1 MPDRLQQQPQSP
13 QNNETLR
20 QIQAAWEEAQA
31 QLHVLKAQVEHAAAM
46 AQAKVGSN
54 MLDRDLDRAYRDLGE
69 AVWAEVSKGKL
80 QLPSNLTVVRK
91 LLEGVTQKIRTQNN
105 SINDLLAEGAD
116 IAKRLQEKMSAASKG
131 LAGTPKKR

>member
-1 MPDRLQQQPQSP
+1 MPERLQPQSP
-13 QNNETLR
+13 QNAEMLR

-80 QLPSNLTVVRK
+80 VLPANLTTVRK
-91 LLEGVTQKIRTQNN
+91 LLEGVTQKIRNQNN

-131 LAGTPKKR
+131 VAGAPKKR

>member
-1 MPDRLQQQPQSP
+1 M
-13 QNNETLR
+13 LR

-31 QLHVLKAQVEHAAAM
+31 QLHVLKSQVEHAAAM

-80 QLPSNLTVVRK
+80 VLPANLTAVRK

-131 LAGTPKKR
+131 LAGAPRKR

>member
-1 MPDRLQQQPQSP
+1 MPERLQPQTP
-13 QNNETLR
+13 QNAEMLR

-31 QLHVLKAQVEHAAAM
+31 QLHVLKSQVEHAAAM

-80 QLPSNLTVVRK
+80 VLPANLTAVRK
-91 LLEGVTQKIRTQNN
+91 LLEGVTQKIRSQNN

-131 LAGTPKKR
+131 LAGAPRKR